1 MSHFTR
7 IKTKMVVKEFITQA
21 LDDLGYTWEEGDL
34 HMRGFLGERTR
45 VEIKVRRPKKGYEI
59 GLRKSGD
66 SYEIVAD
73 WYDVRGVGKD
83 EFRQQ
88 LTQRYAYHA
97 ARARLMEQ
105 GFELVSEEAE
115 QDGRLH
121 LVLRRVS

>member
-21 LDDLGYTWEEGDL
+21 LDDLGYNWEEGNL
-34 HMRGFLGERTR
+34 QIRGFLGERAR
-45 VEIKVRRPKKGYEI
+45 VEIKVRAPAKGAEI

-73 WYDVRGVGKD
+73 WYGMRGLHKE
-83 EFRQQ
+83 EFQQQ

-97 ARARLMEQ
+97 ARARLQEQ
-105 GFELVSEEAE
+105 GFDLVSEATE

>member
-7 IKTKMVVKEFITQA
+7 IKTKMVVKEFISQA
-21 LDDLGYTWEEGDL
+21 LDDMGYSWEEGNL
-34 HMRGFLGERTR
+34 QMRGFLGESTR
-45 VEIKVRRPKKGYEI
+45 VEIKVRTPSKGYEI
-59 GLRKSGD
+59 GLRKNGD

-73 WYDVRGVGKD
+73 WYGVRGVRKD
-83 EFRQQ
+83 EFQQQ

-97 ARARLMEQ
+97 ARARLQEQ
-105 GFELVSEEAE
+105 GFDLVSEATE

>member
-34 HMRGFLGERTR
+34 HLRGFVGERTP
-45 VEIKVRRPKKGYEI
+45 VEIKVRKPRRGHEI

-73 WYDVRGVGKD
+73 WYGVRGVNKA
-83 EFRQQ
+83 EFQQQ

-97 ARARLMEQ
+97 ARAKLMEQ
-105 GFELVSEEAE
+105 GFDLVSEETE

>member
-7 IKTKMVVKEFITQA
+7 IKTKMVIKEFITQA

-34 HMRGFLGERTR
+34 QMRGFLGERTR
-45 VEIKVRRPKKGYEI
+45 VEIKVRKPRRGHEI

-73 WYDVRGVGKD
+73 WYGVRGVSKD
-83 EFRQQ
+83 EFQQ
-88 LTQRYAYHA
+88 LLTQRYAYHA
-97 ARARLMEQ
+97 ARAKLMEQ
-105 GFELVSEEAE
+105 GFDLVSEETE

>member
-34 HMRGFLGERTR
+34 KMKGFLGERTG
-45 VEIKVRRPKKGYEI
+45 VEIKIRRPGKGYEI
-59 GLRKSGD
+59 GLRKSGP

-73 WYDVRGVGKD
+73 WYGVRGLGRE

-97 ARARLMEQ
+97 ACARLMEQ
-105 GFELVSEEAE
+105 GFDLVSEATE

>member
-21 LDDLGYTWEEGDL
+21 LDDLGYSWEQGNL
-34 HMRGFLGERTR
+34 QIRGFIGERAR
-45 VEIKVRRPKKGYEI
+45 VEIKVRAPGKGSEI
-59 GLRKSGD
+59 GLRQHGD
-66 SYEIVAD
+66 AYEIVAD
-73 WYDVRGVGKD
+73 WYGVRGVRKD
-83 EFRQQ
+83 EFQQQ

-97 ARARLMEQ
+97 ARAKLMEQ
-105 GFELVSEEAE
+105 GFDLVSEATE